1 MILLATGFVTTR
13 YSIVRNF
20 DGCKNLWNVRFTL
33 AWTRAH
39 GWPCLH
45 MSYLST
51 LHMSGAFFGS
61 FKHGRSSVIFYLGD
75 GERLPCLNTSTKYRD
90 IFYLGCW
97 NMR

>member
-1 MILLATGFVTTR
+1 MGEKFCGMLD
-13 YSIVRNF
+13 S
-20 DGCKNLWNVRFTL
+20 LWPRHIYVVDHAFML
-33 AWTRAH
+33 
-39 GWPCLH
+39 
-45 MSYLST
+45 YLST

-90 IFYLGCW
+90 IYLGCW